1 MILRGIEKN
10 LEHLVLEVRMSLG
23 YRKNKC
29 SGGPDAEK
37 RGIGIRVCKYDT
49 WSKNKDFGVLSNSP
63 FQFN

>member
-1 MILRGIEKN
+1 MAVAYVILRGIEKN

-37 RGIGIRVCKYDT
+37 RGIGIRVCK
-49 WSKNKDFGVLSNSP
+49 
-63 FQFN
+63 